1 MKVSDFRQIFEAYG
15 GDYTATIKRFVG
27 NEKMYLR
34 ILNML
39 FANENLQNLQ
49 DSVEQEDWDGAFA
62 AAHTLKG
69 VTGNLGLQPLYAAVC
84 AIVEPLRSKE
94 KADYRTLYANIA
106 AEFSRAER
114 LRDALRGGI

>member
-1 MKVSDFRQIFEAYG
+1 M
-15 GDYTATIKRFVG
+15 
-27 NEKMYLR
+27 R
-34 ILNML
+34 ICKICKIL
-39 FANENLQNLQ
+39 
-49 DSVEQEDWDGAFA
+49 SSRKTG
-62 AAHTLKG
+62 TLKG

>member
-1 MKVSDFRQIFEAYG
+1 MSDFRQIFEAYG

-39 FANENLQNLQ
+39 FADENLQNLQ

-62 AAHTLKG
+62 AAHT
-69 VTGNLGLQPLYAAVC
+69 AA
-84 AIVEPLRSKE
+84 
-94 KADYRTLYANIA
+94 
-106 AEFSRAER
+106 
-114 LRDALRGGI
+114 